1 MVQLLV
7 EPDMHVLLEIVK
19 SPGFVPVMETADTL
33 KLPFGLLIV
42 TVSGELVLP
51 TATAPKLK
59 LDGETVMLVTHA
71 FRLTTS
77 GARKPPLDGLIVN
90 APLIG
95 PELSP
100 PVLNVRSV
108 LQLAP
113 EPRLLPQVLLPRL
126 KPPLGVKVSP
136 SVAASWLVN
145 VTVCTG
151 VVVLD
156 RTCPKSSADGEE
168 VTGATP
174 VPESPTTCGL
184 VLSLSATVIAP
195 G

>member
-1 MVQLLV
+1 VTSIVQLLV
-7 EPDMHVLLEIVK
+7 GPELHVLFEIVK

-59 LDGETVMLVTHA
+59 LGGETVILVTHA

-95 PELSP
+95 PEPSA

-113 EPRLLPQVLLPRL
+113 EPRLLPHVLLPRL
-126 KPPLGVKVSP
+126 KPPLGVSVRP
-136 SVAASWLVN
+136 SDAAWWLVN
-145 VTVCTG
+145 VTV
-151 VVVLD
+151 
-156 RTCPKSSADGEE
+156 
-168 VTGATP
+168 
-174 VPESPTTCGL
+174 
-184 VLSLSATVIAP
+184 
-195 G
+195 